1 MGKDELIETT
11 RPKPMPGRAPAA
23 GVRVSGAHAVQHEYN
38 GEKNSHAQRDYSRGM
53 PPIVMLRERHASSFG
68 SGSGSGFHGRR
79 FRKFIVSIWYEPKVG
94 AIAKLLPFDR
104 SCAELP
110 FR

>member
-1 MGKDELIETT
+1 MTWSKNTIATPL
-11 RPKPMPGRAPAA
+11 AA
-23 GVRVSGAHAVQHEYN
+23 GAVSVSGADAVQHEYN
-38 GEKNSHAQRDYSRGM
+38 CEKNSHAQRDYSRGM
-53 PPIVMLRERHASSFG
+53 PAIVMLRERHASSFG

-79 FRKFIVSIWYEPKVG
+79 FRKFIASRWYEPKVG

-110 FR
+110 FRSAHR